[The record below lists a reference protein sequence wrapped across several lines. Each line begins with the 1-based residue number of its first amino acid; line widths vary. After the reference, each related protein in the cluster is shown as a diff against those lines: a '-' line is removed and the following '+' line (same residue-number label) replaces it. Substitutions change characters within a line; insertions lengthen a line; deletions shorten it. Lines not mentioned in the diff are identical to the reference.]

1 MVPLQQM
8 ADLAAWH
15 DTTVAWAFRRAL
27 LVRGVVVRLPRTRRH
42 AHDRDRAWELTR
54 RELRELMAN
63 RASPMDWSR

>member
-1 MVPLQQM
+1 MTLQEM

-42 AHDRDRAWELTR
+42 AHDRDRAYELTDV
-54 RELRELMAN
+54 EVAELMRN
-63 RASPMDWSR
+63 RESPMGWPR

>member
-1 MVPLQQM
+1 MTLQQM

-27 LVRGVVVRLPRTRRH
+27 LVRGVVVRLPRTRSH
-42 AHDRDRAWELTR
+42 AHDRDHAWELTR

-63 RASPMDWSR
+63 RASPMDWPR

>member
-1 MVPLQQM
+1 MTLQQM

-42 AHDRDRAWELTR
+42 VHDRDRAWEVS
-54 RELRELMAN
+54 EAEVAELMAN
-63 RASPMDWSR
+63 RESPMDWPR

>member
-42 AHDRDRAWELTR
+42 AHDRDRAYELTG

-63 RASPMDWSR
+63 RASPMDWPR

>member
-1 MVPLQQM
+1 MTLQQM

-42 AHDRDRAWELTR
+42 THDRGRAWELT
-54 RELRELMAN
+54 EAEVAELMAN
-63 RASPMDWSR
+63 RESPMDWPR

>member
-27 LVRGVVVRLPRTRRH
+27 LARGVSVRLPRARRH
-42 AHDRDRAWELTR
+42 ARDRDRSWELTER
-54 RELRELMAN
+54 DLAELVAN
-63 RASPMDWSR
+63 RTSPMDWVR

>member
-1 MVPLQQM
+1 MTLQEM

-42 AHDRDRAWELTR
+42 AHDRDRAYELP
-54 RELRELMAN
+54 EVAVAELMRN
-63 RASPMDWSR
+63 RESPMDWPR

>member
-1 MVPLQQM
+1 MTLQQM

-42 AHDRDRAWELTR
+42 DRDRDRAWELS
-54 RELRELMAN
+54 EADVAELMRN
-63 RASPMDWSR
+63 RESPMDWPR

>member
-1 MVPLQQM
+1 MTLQEM

-42 AHDRDRAWELTR
+42 AHDRDRAWKLTDV
-54 RELRELMAN
+54 EVAELMAN
-63 RASPMDWSR
+63 HESPMDWPR

>member
-1 MVPLQQM
+1 MTLQEM

-42 AHDRDRAWELTR
+42 ARDRDRAWELT
-54 RELRELMAN
+54 EAEVAELMAN
-63 RASPMDWSR
+63 RESPMDWPR